1 MSLRDLLLVRI
12 ERLSEPARQ
21 LLALL
26 ATAGRA
32 VDERLLEAVGTVSD
46 AAFAPA
52 LREALDQQV
61 LVARADGGAYAFRHA
76 LVSEAVYRDLLAGER
91 TTLHLALARTLA
103 DHPELGASA
112 IGVSGELAHH
122 WYSAGDLVRALEASV
137 QAGVDSDRAFAFAET
152 LRHCERALSIWYR
165 VPDAAAVAGIDRVA
179 LLERTAVAAIRA
191 EQPHRGAVLAAE
203 AVAEFDPDDDPV
215 RLAQVYVILGR
226 CRWLSAD
233 TDGSL
238 AAYGEAVRLV
248 PEQPPS
254 PERALVLATEAQ
266 ALMLTGQSAASLR
279 TVRAGARARG
289 GAGRT
294 SRSGPRPQHARWAGV
309 DGGRRGRA
317 RRHCAPAV
325 IRARR
330 RRGDR
335 PFLRQRQRGLRVPR
349 PHRGR
354 DPAGPGGDR
363 YLLAL
368 GDNRLRG
375 VSLGVGR
382 RVEAAARG
390 PDAAARLWADA
401 EPSGGTVAAAWYQV
415 AGLLSTLRGQLA
427 QADRDLDH
435 AAELALGVGGPE
447 WWPATTA
454 AIAVLRLWQGRLDDA
469 AQAAH
474 AALDAISDPGFAPW
488 LVDFSI
494 VYPTAARVDAERA
507 ADARARGDDDAAAS
521 AAAGAAA
528 AVARCD
534 EMLAQIP
541 EGRVA
546 PRGLACRSLAAAEAS
561 RAAGRADPD
570 GWAVAAEQFR
580 ELGEPYVV
588 AYAEFRQAEAAVAA
602 GSRAAAAAAEAPLRD
617 AHALTVGMGEVPLRE
632 QIEALARRSRIS
644 LGEDG
649 DGGPVDGELP
659 LGITAREREVL
670 VLLAQGAT
678 NREIASSL
686 VITEKTASVHVS
698 HILAK
703 LDARNRGEAAAIAH
717 RLGLTA

>member
-1 MSLRDLLLVRI
+1 MS
-12 ERLSEPARQ
+12 
-21 LLALL
+21 
-26 ATAGRA
+26 
-32 VDERLLEAVGTVSD
+32 
-46 AAFAPA
+46 
-52 LREALDQQV
+52 
-61 LVARADGGAYAFRHA
+61 
-76 LVSEAVYRDLLAGER
+76 
-91 TTLHLALARTLA
+91 
-103 DHPELGASA
+103 
-112 IGVSGELAHH
+112 
-122 WYSAGDLVRALEASV
+122 
-137 QAGVDSDRAFAFAET
+137 
-152 LRHCERALSIWYR
+152 
-165 VPDAAAVAGIDRVA
+165 
-179 LLERTAVAAIRA
+179 
-191 EQPHRGAVLAAE
+191 PHRRGNRPFLVNGSEGYEYLGRTEDAI
-203 AVAEFDPDDDPV
+203 
-215 RLAQVYVILGR
+215 RLAQEGIDISSHWGITDFAVY
-226 CRWLSAD
+226 LSV
-233 TDGSL
+233 SV
-238 AAYGEAVRLV
+238 AAWK
-248 PEQPPS
+248 
-254 PERALVLATEAQ
+254 
-266 ALMLTGQSAASLR
+266 LR
-279 TVRAGARARG
+279 
-289 GAGRT
+289 
-294 SRSGPRPQHARWAGV
+294 
-309 DGGRRGRA
+309 
-317 RRHCAPAV
+317 
-325 IRARR
+325 
-330 RRGDR
+330 
-335 PFLRQRQRGLRVPR
+335 
-349 PHRGR
+349 
-354 DPAGPGGDR
+354 
-363 YLLAL
+363 L
-368 GDNRLRG
+368 GDT
-375 VSLGVGR
+375 
-382 RVEAAARG
+382 E
-390 PDAAARLWADA
+390 AAARLWADA

-427 QADRDLDH
+427 QANRDLDH

-474 AALDAISDPGFAPW
+474 AALHAISDPGFAPW

-507 ADARARGDDDAAAS
+507 EDARARGDDDAAAS

-534 EMLAQIP
+534 EMLVQIP

-570 GWAVAAEQFR
+570 AWAVAAEQFR

-588 AYAEFRQAEAAVAA
+588 AYAEFRQVEAAAAA
-602 GSRAAAAAAEAPLRD
+602 GSRGAAVTEIPLRD
-617 AHALTVGMGEVPLRE
+617 AYALTVAMGEVPLRE

-649 DGGPVDGELP
+649 AGPADGELP